1 MRSEEAAWCR
11 LQGIL
16 LLNRVEVNMAE
27 EDLEESVAGAEL
39 VEEVDIEATA
49 AELKRRPR
57 ARRYRFRVDRE
68 RFVVEDPKL
77 KGREILTIAGKTPP
91 ENWLLSQKLH
101 GGKVINVDLGDK
113 VDLREPGVERFMTL
127 PKDQTEG

>member
-1 MRSEEAAWCR
+1 MNE
-11 LQGIL
+11 
-16 LLNRVEVNMAE
+16 N
-27 EDLEESVAGAEL
+27 DLEESVAEGEL
-39 VEEVDIEATA
+39 VDEVDIEATA

-68 RFVVEDPKL
+68 RYVTEDPKL
-77 KGREILTIAGKTPP
+77 KGREILKIAGKTPP

-101 GGKVINVDLGDK
+101 GGKVINVELDDK

>member
-1 MRSEEAAWCR
+1 MNEKDLDEE
-11 LQGIL
+11 
-16 LLNRVEVNMAE
+16 VAE
-27 EDLEESVAGAEL
+27 GEL
-39 VEEVDIEATA
+39 VDEVDIEATA
-49 AELKRRPR
+49 AEFKRRPR

-68 RFVVEDPKL
+68 RHVTEDPKL
-77 KGREILTIAGKTPP
+77 KGRQILKIAGKTPP

-101 GGKVINVDLGDK
+101 GGKVINVELDDK